1 MRRGRIISAVWLI
14 GAATALGVQSPVT
27 GAAQSSVAEMVTHPI
42 SVSRFH
48 RLSDFKNDDAE
59 AILEEMSRILQSDDG
74 TSAAPDVECAVE
86 FSLDGQVGT
95 FMVGNGEISNKAEF
109 LEVVGEP
116 GTVKVVFQV
125 NWCFDADDAPDPVN
139 LVNYGACADTS
150 TGSFVVEGGLK
161 TDLAGV
167 LWSHE
172 FGHLQSLGHR
182 VDEPFMVMN
191 RIVGPESRRV
201 DTYECDRFRQ

>member
-1 MRRGRIISAVWLI
+1 ML
-14 GAATALGVQSPVT
+14 GAATVLGALSPAVGAVQS
-27 GAAQSSVAEMVTHPI
+27 SESEMVTHPLR
-42 SVSRFH
+42 VSRFH
-48 RLSDFKNDDAE
+48 TLSDFDDHAE
-59 AILEEMSRILQSDDG
+59 AIVEEMSHVLQTDDG
-74 TSAAPDVECAVE
+74 TSAAPDVECAVG

-125 NWCFDADDAPDPVN
+125 NWCFDADDAPDPVD

-201 DTYECDRFRQ
+201 DRHECDRFRQ